1 MPVSHN
7 KGFDS
12 KILVDYKNKINLTG
26 RSYLAEEPGEN
37 SEECVHFYFIGKYE
51 NKEVICDA
59 VMYTLR
65 LHHES
70 ELFEV
75 AEREAANRFPQYR
88 KIANNQDDNSDMKPL
103 DGVEEE
109 IGLYMAE
116 IIAELQEGEEVKVKE
131 HVEIDDQLDF
141 GIGLNIGLNIE
152 KITSKI
158 IEKFIVDFNE
168 GVLSLDDSLFSFETH
183 QEDSD

>member
-1 MPVSHN
+1 MSVTHN

-12 KILVDYKNKINLTG
+12 KILSDYRNRINLTG
-26 RSYLAEEPGEN
+26 RNYLVEEPGEN
-37 SEECVHFYFIGKYE
+37 NEECVHFYFIGKYE
-51 NKEVICDA
+51 SKEVICDA

-70 ELFEV
+70 ELVEV
-75 AEREAANRFPQYR
+75 AEQEVARHFPQYR
-88 KIANNQDDNSDMKPL
+88 KIADNQEYNRDMKPL

-131 HVEIDDQLDF
+131 HVEIDDQFDF

-168 GVLSLDDSLFSFETH
+168 GVLSLDDSLFSFETY